1 MTHNVSA
8 VELSACSFGEA
19 GQSVSAISRRRVL
32 RAAGFGTLAAAGAAV
47 LAACGETKPVASEG
61 SVEKA
66 VAEQAMVAVTPPDG
80 PISGTIL
87 VDGSSTVGP
96 ISQAVAE
103 EFQNQFSDVRVPV
116 GISGTGGGF
125 KKFCVQETDISDAS
139 RFIKSKEEAVCEE
152 NGIGYIELPVAI
164 DGIAVV
170 VNNRNTWI
178 GDSITAEELKKMWA
192 PESEDAIMKWS
203 QIREG
208 MPDEP
213 LLLYGPGTDSGT
225 YDYFT
230 KVINDEEGAS
240 RGDFTPSEDDN
251 VLVQGVSGDAGA
263 VGFFGLA
270 YYEQNADI
278 LKALQI
284 DGGNGPVSPTTENI
298 LSGKYSPLS
307 RVIFIYVSTVA
318 AERPEVQTFVEFYLK
333 NAATLV
339 GDIGYVPLPAEMYDI
354 ALERFNTRKTGTITA
369 MEGVNASPNSV
380 LEAWKAGA

>member
-1 MTHNVSA
+1 M
-8 VELSACSFGEA
+8 
-19 GQSVSAISRRRVL
+19 
-32 RAAGFGTLAAAGAAV
+32 AAAGAAV
-47 LAACGETKPVASEG
+47 LAACGETQVVTQEKVVTQTVE
-61 SVEKA
+61 VEKI
-66 VAEQAMVAVTPPDG
+66 VEKEVPVEKVVEKIVTKEVIVEVTPPAG

-87 VDGSSTVGP
+87 IDGSSTVGP

-103 EFQNQFSDVRVPV
+103 EFQKQFGEVRVPV

-125 KKFCVQETDISDAS
+125 KKFCVKETDVSDAS
-139 RFIKSKEEAVCEE
+139 RFIKEKEAAVCDE
-152 NGIGYIELPVAI
+152 NGVGYIELPVAI

-170 VNNRNTWI
+170 VNKENSWI
-178 GDSITAEELKKMWA
+178 GDSITAEELKTMWA
-192 PESEDAIMKWS
+192 PESEGEIMDWS

-208 MPDEP
+208 LPNEP
-213 LLLYGPGTDSGT
+213 LLLYGPGADSGT

-230 KVINDEEGAS
+230 KAINGEEGAS

-270 YYEQNADI
+270 YYEQNAEI

-284 DGGNGPVSPTTENI
+284 DGGDGPVFPTTENI
-298 LSGKYSPLS
+298 LTGKYSPLS

-333 NAATLV
+333 NAANLV
-339 GDIGYVPLPAEMYDI
+339 GQIGYVPMPAEMYDI
-354 ALERFNTRKTGTITA
+354 ALERFVSRKTGTVTA
-369 MEGVNASPNSV
+369 LEGVNASPNSV

>member
-1 MTHNVSA
+1 MST
-8 VELSACSFGEA
+8 
-19 GQSVSAISRRRVL
+19 ISRRRVL
-32 RAAGFGTLAAAGAAV
+32 RAAGFGSLAAAGAAV
-47 LAACGETKPVASEG
+47 LAACGETQVVTREKIVTQE
-61 SVEKA
+61 VEKI
-66 VAEQAMVAVTPPDG
+66 VEKEVPVERVVEKIVTKEVIVEVTPPAG

-103 EFQNQFSDVRVPV
+103 DFQKQFSDVRVPV

-125 KKFCVQETDISDAS
+125 KKFCAEETDISDAS
-139 RFIKSKEEAVCEE
+139 RFIKSSEQELCDE

-170 VNNRNTWI
+170 VNQQNDWI
-178 GDSITAEELKKMWA
+178 GDSITADELKRLWA
-192 PESEDAIMKWS
+192 PESEGQVMNWS

-208 MPDEP
+208 LPNEP
-213 LLLYGPGTDSGT
+213 ILLYGPGTDSGT

-230 KVINDEEGAS
+230 KAINGEEGAS

-251 VLVQGVSGDAGA
+251 VLVQGVAGDAGA
-263 VGFFGLA
+263 IGFFGLA
-270 YYEQNADI
+270 YYEQNADV
-278 LKALQI
+278 LKALQV
-284 DGGNGPVSPTTENI
+284 DGGAGPVFPTTENV
-298 LSGKYSPLS
+298 LTGKYSPLS

-333 NAATLV
+333 NAANLV
-339 GDIGYVPLPAEMYDI
+339 GQIGYVPMPAEMYDI
-354 ALERFNTRKTGTITA
+354 ALERFASRKTGTVTA
-369 MEGVNASPNSV
+369 LEGVNASPNSV

>member
-1 MTHNVSA
+1 M
-8 VELSACSFGEA
+8 
-19 GQSVSAISRRRVL
+19 SAISRRRLL
-32 RAAGFGTLAAAGAAV
+32 RAAGFGSLAVTGAAA
-47 LAACGETKPVASEG
+47 LAACGETQVVAKVVTREVM
-61 SVEKA
+61 VE
-66 VAEQAMVAVTPPDG
+66 VTPPAG

-103 EFQNQFSDVRVPV
+103 EFQKQFSEVRVPV

-125 KKFCVQETDISDAS
+125 KKFCVEETDVSNAS
-139 RFIKSKEEAVCEE
+139 RFIKSSEQELCDE
-152 NGIGYIELPVAI
+152 NGVAYIELPVAI

-170 VNNRNTWI
+170 VNQQNSWI
-178 GDSITAEELKKMWA
+178 GDSITAEELNKIWA
-192 PESEDAIMKWS
+192 PESEGEIMSWS
-203 QIREG
+203 QVRDG
-208 MPDEP
+208 LPDEP

-230 KVINDEEGAS
+230 KVINGEEGAS

-270 YYEQNADI
+270 YYEQNLDI

-284 DGGNGPVSPTTENI
+284 DGGDGPVFPTTENI
-298 LSGKYSPLS
+298 LTGKYSPLS
-307 RVIFIYVSTVA
+307 RVIFIYVSTPA
-318 AERPEVQTFVEFYLK
+318 AERPEVQTFVDFYLK
-333 NAATLV
+333 NAANLV
-339 GDIGYVPLPAEMYDI
+339 GEIGFVPLPAEMYDI
-354 ALERFNTRKTGTITA
+354 ALQRFNTRKTGTITA